1 MLSKLRSFVVLHAR
15 AGADLSQRVVH
26 SFWRPHWHG
35 FLPSSMPRLGMGLA
49 ALAATVI
56 ALTIWSFRQDA
67 LNDGRQNASGLATA
81 LAEQTTRAVHAVDL
95 VVRDVQDLVTN
106 MGLETPQLF
115 ERVLAT
121 PDVHQLLRGKLARLP
136 QADALMLVGADGHL
150 VSSSRSWPPPD
161 ITVTDREYYRFF
173 RGVDGAGLFI
183 SGPVKDTA
191 AGTWTIDFSRRINS
205 PGGTFLGIVRAAVEV
220 DYFSSVF
227 KAVAFSGNELLALTR
242 RDGTVLVDSHSALE
256 QVNRSVPPASAW
268 YGVVA
273 NGGGSYASS
282 TDFDSVARALAVQP
296 LREYPLVVNVG
307 VDEGIML
314 ARWRHQAIGL
324 TLGALII
331 VLYSMLLLHALKA
344 KSRELEVTLNS
355 MTQGIIM
362 ADAEHRVPVIN
373 RQAVALLGLPDTL
386 LTKPT
391 TFDDILA
398 FQCASGEFG
407 KDGTAV
413 NTKVWEWIQTGGT
426 SGEFPVYE
434 RTRPNG
440 TALEIRTVPL
450 PGGGLVRTYTD
461 VTERKRAEEQIR
473 RMAFRDGLTG
483 LANRALLHERLEEEL
498 ARLGRQ
504 DEMFAVLCLDLDRF
518 KAINDSLG
526 HASGD
531 IVLTQVAARLQ
542 DCVRDVDLVARLG
555 GDEFVIIQSGLD
567 HPLGAIPLVHRILSA
582 ISAPFEL
589 NGQRLSIGTSIG
601 IAVAPTDGT
610 TPSQVLRSADLAL
623 YWAKSD
629 GRGAYHFFE
638 PEMQAAADDR
648 RQMEGELRQALQ
660 RDEFELHYLPWINRA
675 SGRIAGCE
683 ALVRWRHPTRG
694 MIGPNDFIPLAEENG
709 LIAAVGDWVLRRGTM
724 EARAWPDDI
733 KLAVNVSAAQFL
745 GNDLSGSVISALAQS
760 GFAPERLELEVTE
773 SVLLFERGDQR
784 ADLQQL
790 RRQGVRIA
798 IDDFGTGYSS
808 FRYLNLFP
816 FDRLKVDRSFVG
828 QMVRRPHCAAIV
840 NAVTELGQNL
850 NMQTTAVGVETQ
862 EQLALLKAG
871 GCTDMQGYLFGQPA
885 RASHIGD
892 LLSSF
897 GNINTAA

>member
-1 MLSKLRSFVVLHAR
+1 MLSKLRSFVALHAR
-15 AGADLSQRVVH
+15 AGAVALSRVAQC
-26 SFWRPHWHG
+26 SRLPSWHG
-35 FLPSSMPRLGMGLA
+35 FAASSMPRLGVGLA
-49 ALAATVI
+49 ALAAAVI
-56 ALTIWSFRQDA
+56 ALTVWSFRQDA
-67 LNDGRQNASGLATA
+67 LNDARQNASGLAAA

-95 VVRDVQDLVTN
+95 VVRDVQDLVID
-106 MGLETPQLF
+106 MGLETPELF
-115 ERVLAT
+115 NRVLAT
-121 PDVHQLLRGKLARLP
+121 PDVHQFLGGKLARLP
-136 QADALMLVGADGHL
+136 QAGALTLVSTDGHL
-150 VSSSRSWPPPD
+150 VNSSRSWPPPAV
-161 ITVTDREYYRFF
+161 TVVDRDYYIYLR
-173 RGVDGAGLFI
+173 AGDDADLFI
-183 SGPVKDTA
+183 SAPVLNRVT
-191 AGTWTIDFSRRINS
+191 GTWTIYLARRINS
-205 PGGTFLGIVRAAVEV
+205 PSGGFLGIVHAAVEV
-220 DYFSSVF
+220 SYFSGVF
-227 KAVAFSGNELLALTR
+227 KSIAFSGNELLALTR
-242 RDGTVLVDSHSALE
+242 RDGTILVTSHSEPDRAS
-256 QVNRSVPPASAW
+256 QSVARGSPW
-268 YGVVA
+268 YGLVA
-273 NGGGSYASS
+273 AGGGNNASS
-282 TDFDSVARALAVQP
+282 TDFDSVARTLAVRP
-296 LREYPLVVNVG
+296 LSEYPLVVNVG
-307 VDEGIML
+307 IDESTML
-314 ARWRHQAIGL
+314 ARWRHQAVGL
-324 TLGALII
+324 TLGSLII
-331 VLYSMLLLHALKA
+331 VLYSMVLLHTLKA

-362 ADAEHRVPVIN
+362 ADVERRVPVIN
-373 RQAVALLGLPDTL
+373 RQAVALLGLPESL

-398 FQCASGEFG
+398 FQCVSGEFG
-407 KDGTAV
+407 KDGVAV
-413 NTKVWEWIQTGGT
+413 PAKVWDWIQKGGM

-434 RTRPNG
+434 RIRPNG

-450 PGGGLVRTYTD
+450 PSGGLVRTYTD
-461 VTERKRAEEQIR
+461 VTERKRAEEQVR
-473 RMAFRDGLTG
+473 RMAFRDTLTG
-483 LANRALLHERLEEEL
+483 LANRALLHERLDKAL
-498 ARLGRQ
+498 ARLHRQ

-531 IVLTQVAARLQ
+531 LVLTQVAARLQ
-542 DCVRDVDLVARLG
+542 ECVRDVDLVARLG

-582 ISAPFEL
+582 ICAPFEL

-601 IAVAPTDGT
+601 IAVAPSDGT
-610 TPSQVLRSADLAL
+610 TPQQILRSADLAL
-623 YWAKSD
+623 YRAKSD

-638 PEMQAAADDR
+638 PEMQVAADDR
-648 RQMEGELRQALQ
+648 RQMEVELREALQ
-660 RDEFELHYLPWINRA
+660 RDEFELNYLPWINCA

-694 MIGPNDFIPLAEENG
+694 MIGPNDFIPIAEESG

-724 EARAWPDDI
+724 EARAWSQDV

-745 GNDLSGSVISALAQS
+745 SNDLAGSVTAALASS
-760 GFAPERLELEVTE
+760 GFPPERLELEVTE

-850 NMQTTAVGVETQ
+850 NMLTTAVGVETQ
-862 EQLALLKAG
+862 EQLALLKAS

-885 RASHIGD
+885 RASDIGD

-897 GNINTAA
+897 SNMHTAA